1 MGFMVHEQKDNGDSA
16 KTGDT
21 KNITYGNIFCRL
33 KWPITAVFL
42 VYFAGWMNVYSVNDW
57 VQHRVKIKM
66 YPNESLRSFGACSNH
81 SDPDYDKLARVQRET
96 SKWLMYSTIAL
107 KTASP
112 IISFVCTI
120 FTDTYGRKFLFVYA
134 YFGQVLY
141 YSLAA
146 LIILFNMDF
155 IYLVAANIIY
165 GLTGV
170 GLLSVTYAHIA
181 DVTQPGNDRAIATM
195 LVSLG
200 IYIPG
205 SIGSLS
211 TGLFIEQCG
220 FALPAFT
227 AAGIS
232 LISFFIACCFIQ
244 ETLIKPA
251 KGTKTCIRPS
261 AIIKPFSFY
270 FSKKFKGSRRF
281 YILLLFGFVFA
292 DMSTEHRKTMENLYL
307 LGMPFCWKP
316 FKIGLFA
323 AAISTSSNFI
333 GLFSLK
339 LMQRKL
345 FNPTIALI
353 SSSVTL
359 LSFVMEAV
367 ARTDIVLYFGNYDIC
382 ISLDSL

>member
-1 MGFMVHEQKDNGDSA
+1 MGYVAENKTVNDDTTINEETKDRA
-16 KTGDT
+16 
-21 KNITYGNIFCRL
+21 YGNIFLLL
-33 KWPITAVFL
+33 KWPISAVFL

-57 VQHRVKIKM
+57 VQHRVKMEM

-81 SDPDYDKLARVQRET
+81 TDPDYDKLARVQRET
-96 SKWLMYSTIAL
+96 SRWLMYNTIAL
-107 KTASP
+107 KTSSP
-112 IISFVCTI
+112 IVSFVCAI
-120 FTDTYGRKFLFVYA
+120 LTDIYGRKFLFVYA

-155 IYLVAANIIY
+155 IYLVVANIIY
-165 GLTGV
+165 GITGV
-170 GLLSVTYAHIA
+170 GLLTATYAHIA
-181 DVTQPGNDRAIATM
+181 DVTNPGNDRAVAMM

-205 SIGSLS
+205 TIGSLS
-211 TGLFIEQCG
+211 TGLFIEKCG

-227 AAGIS
+227 ASGIS
-232 LISFFIACCFIQ
+232 LLSFLIACCFIQ
-244 ETLIKPA
+244 ETLTKSP

-261 AIIKPFSFY
+261 TFIEPFSFY
-270 FSKKFKGSRRF
+270 FSKRFKGLRQF

-339 LMQRKL
+339 IMQRKF

-359 LSFVMEAV
+359 FSFVMEAV
-367 ARTDIVLYFGNYDIC
+367 ARTDIVLYLGNYDIC
-382 ISLDSL
+382 FYF

>member
-1 MGFMVHEQKDNGDSA
+1 MKKIHKVRKLMIQNLD
-16 KTGDT
+16 
-21 KNITYGNIFCRL
+21 IFFYRL

-57 VQHRVKIKM
+57 VQHRVKMMM
-66 YPNESLRSFGACSNH
+66 YPNESLRSYGACSNH
-81 SDPDYDKLARVQRET
+81 TDPDYDKLARVQRET
-96 SKWLMYSTIAL
+96 SRWLMYSTLAL

-120 FTDTYGRKFLFVYA
+120 LTDTYGRKFLFIYA

-141 YSLAA
+141 YLLAA

-155 IYLVAANIIY
+155 IYLVIANIIY

-170 GLLSVTYAHIA
+170 GLLSVTYSHIA
-181 DVTQPGNDRAIATM
+181 DVTHAGNDRALATM
-195 LVSLG
+195 LVSIA
-200 IYIPG
+200 IYVPG
-205 SIGSLS
+205 SIGSLT
-211 TGLFIEQCG
+211 TGLFIEKSG

-232 LISFFIACCFIQ
+232 LISFLIACCFIQ
-244 ETLIKPA
+244 ETLTKSA
-251 KGTKTCIRPS
+251 KGEKTCPRLTS
-261 AIIKPFSFY
+261 VLDPFSFY

-333 GLFSLK
+333 GLAILK
-339 LMQRKL
+339 AMQRKFL
-345 FNPTIALI
+345 NPTIALL

-367 ARTDIVLYFGNYDIC
+367 ARTDIVLYLGTMVFSFLR
-382 ISLDSL
+382 IST